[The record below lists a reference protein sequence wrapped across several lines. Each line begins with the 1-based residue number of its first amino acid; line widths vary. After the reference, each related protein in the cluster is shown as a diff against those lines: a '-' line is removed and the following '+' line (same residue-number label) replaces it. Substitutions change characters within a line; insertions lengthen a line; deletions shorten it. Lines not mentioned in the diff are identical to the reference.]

1 MKVLG
6 IRNISQFFRYDN
18 FLLQNKGRIMELKD
32 FVKNTLVE
40 IVEGLQSANEALA
53 STSAFVASSN
63 IKSPSQEWYGT
74 CDSKKIYHYISFVDF
89 DISVLVQDLSEKSK
103 GGKINVAQLISVGG
117 NGDQSSKTE
126 KENRV
131 KFKIPLAL
139 PTEPE
144 YLKNKDE

>member
-1 MKVLG
+1 
-6 IRNISQFFRYDN
+6 
-18 FLLQNKGRIMELKD
+18 MELKD
-32 FVKNTLVE
+32 FIKNTLVE
-40 IVEGLQSANEALA
+40 IVKGLQSANEALVG
-53 STSAFVASSN
+53 TSAFVASSN
-63 IKSPSQEWYGT
+63 FTSPSQEWFGT
-74 CDSKKIYHYISFVDF
+74 LDAKNIHHYISLVDF
-89 DISVLVQDLSEKSK
+89 DVSVLVQDLSEKSK
-103 GGKINVAQLISVGG
+103 GGNINVAQLISVGG